1 MQVVRQRKRLALVL
15 DYEYSPCR
23 RSLSRDFK
31 RKISKKTKLMLTR
44 RAEFQRAHEKC
55 LTFYSLFFFSFCSSD
70 GLRRKNKDHSWS
82 MSVLEATLRCAHR
95 AGDPKVSNLL
105 INLTWRCKFRLP

>member
-1 MQVVRQRKRLALVL
+1 MQVERQRKRLALVL

-31 RKISKKTKLMLTR
+31 RKVSKKTKLMLTR

-55 LTFYSLFFFSFCSSD
+55 LTFYSLLFFFLFARPTDLAEKIKITRGPRLSYKLHCGMHT
-70 GLRRKNKDHSWS
+70 GLVILR
-82 MSVLEATLRCAHR
+82 LE
-95 AGDPKVSNLL
+95 
-105 INLTWRCKFRLP
+105 IY